1 MLKDIFI
8 LNSRSKKLIAIMV
21 IISVIC
27 ILIAHFYYKNLN
39 STLDPRTNKIQEL
52 YKNYSKYVNNND
64 FVKVLAVLDS
74 IEYEYNKIEHY
85 KQSYEIGVVYTNKSA
100 VYLTMALYVTQDED
114 ERTGFLNVSEEFLNI
129 GIEYYTI
136 WENKYRNLNE
146 AELKDL
152 VSSEFAGT
160 TEQKII
166 DRRIKDIKLALREI
180 NRRYSVAYT
189 NLGIVRRHQMKQI
202 EAVECYKKA
211 IEYWENNYMA
221 KSNLSVLLGGE
232 PIKRSFLQKLFPPKR
247 ELN

>member
-39 STLDPRTNKIQEL
+39 STLDPRTNKIQQL
-52 YKNYSKYVNNND
+52 YKKYIKYVNDND
-64 FVKVLAVLDS
+64 VVKVLAVLDS

-85 KQSYEIGVVYTNKSA
+85 KKSYEVGVVYTNKSA

-114 ERTGFLNVSEEFLNI
+114 ERTGFMNVSEEFLNK

-136 WENKYRNLNE
+136 WENKYKNLND
-146 AELKDL
+146 AELKEL
-152 VSSEFAGT
+152 VISEFAGT

-166 DRRIKDIKLALREI
+166 DRRIKDIKLALQEI

-189 NLGIVRRHQMKQI
+189 NLGIVKRHQMKQT
-202 EAVECYKKA
+202 EAVEFYKKA
-211 IEYWENNYMA
+211 IEYWEDNYTA

-232 PIKRSFLQKLFPPKR
+232 PIKRSFLQKLFPPKK
-247 ELN
+247 E

>member
-39 STLDPRTNKIQEL
+39 STLDPRTNKIQQL
-52 YKNYSKYVNNND
+52 YKKYIKYVNDND
-64 FVKVLAVLDS
+64 FVKVLTVLDS
-74 IEYEYNKIEHY
+74 IENEYQKIEHY
-85 KQSYEIGVVYTNKSA
+85 EQSYEVGVVYTNKSA

-114 ERTGFLNVSEEFLNI
+114 ERTGFLNVSEEFLNKGI
-129 GIEYYTI
+129 GYYTI
-136 WENKYRNLNE
+136 WENKYKNLND
-146 AELKDL
+146 AELKEL
-152 VSSEFAGT
+152 VISEFAGT

-166 DRRIKDIKLALREI
+166 DRRIKDIKLALQEI

-189 NLGIVRRHQMKQI
+189 NLGIVKRHQMKQT
-202 EAVECYKKA
+202 EAVEFYKKA
-211 IEYWENNYMA
+211 IEYWEDNYTA

-232 PIKRSFLQKLFPPKR
+232 PIKRSFLQKLFPPKK
-247 ELN
+247 E